1 MAGLMNFECP
11 CCGGK
16 IEFDTVSQQMKC
28 PYCDTEY
35 DTETLKSFDE
45 ELSQETPDEMNWD
58 TQAGSEWTD
67 GEQDSM
73 KSYFCESCG
82 GQIVT
87 DASTAASSCP
97 YCDNPVIMKGQLS
110 GELRPDYVIPFKLDK
125 EAAIA
130 ALNNHLKGKPL
141 LPRVFKEQNHIDE
154 IKGVYVPVWLFDAD
168 VSARIR
174 YKGEKYRH
182 WEDKHYEYTETRYYA
197 LFRSG
202 RIGFHHVPVDGST
215 KMDDTLMESVEPF
228 DFKGAV
234 SFQSAF
240 LSGYLADKYDV
251 DADASIA
258 RANERIKH
266 STEDAFKHTTSEYHN
281 VRTVNSSI
289 HLANGEAKY
298 ALYPVWLLNTTWN
311 NQKFTFAMNGQT
323 GKFVGNLPADKS
335 AAFRWFAGIA
345 AIAAA
350 ITFAGTYLFWL
361 L

>member
-1 MAGLMNFECP
+1 M
-11 CCGGK
+11 
-16 IEFDTVSQQMKC
+16 SQQK
-28 PYCDTEY
+28 
-35 DTETLKSFDE
+35 
-45 ELSQETPDEMNWD
+45 PDDMTWD
-58 TQAGSEWTD
+58 TQAGSQWQD
-67 GEQDSM
+67 GEQSGM
-73 KSYFCESCG
+73 NSYTCQSCG

-97 YCDNPVIMKGQLS
+97 YCDNPVIMTGQLS

-125 EAAIA
+125 EAAKA
-130 ALNNHLKGKPL
+130 ALLNHMKGKPL
-141 LPRVFKEQNHIDE
+141 LPNVFKDQNHIDE

-174 YKGEKYRH
+174 YKGEKYRR
-182 WEDKHYEYTETRYYA
+182 WEDRRYEYTETRYYA
-197 LFRSG
+197 LFRGG

-228 DFKGAV
+228 DFKDAV

-281 VRTVNSSI
+281 VQTVQSSI
-289 HLANGEAKY
+289 QLSNGEAKY
-298 ALYPVWLLNTTWN
+298 ALYPVWLLNTSWN
-311 NQKFTFAMNGQT
+311 GQKFTFAMNGQT

-335 AAFRWFAGIA
+335 KAFKWFAGIFA
-345 AIAAA
+345 VAAA